1 MAEEK
6 DAELTSPSEYIK
18 NRSTCGAILNEN
30 KLDTSS
36 KLDIRV

>member
-6 DAELTSPSEYIK
+6 DAELTSPSECII
-18 NRSTCGAILNEN
+18 NRSTGGAILNEN